1 MSSCVIY
8 WGKWKFI
15 LNFLKHGLQP
25 LWNSGNHGITIFYIR
40 TNFPIKSRKIYGIAT
55 QCHGNQWIWSMWS
68 IQQKSCLVLIRYHSL
83 SSFHQGCHFLLHF
96 ESLTK
101 WRKKW
106 KNQSIQ
112 ICRCHKS
119 HKICYDQKKMP
130 CFSLKPIIFIWN
142 NSKLLL

>member
-1 MSSCVIY
+1 MRQVKIY
-8 WGKWKFI
+8 LELFKAWLTAIMEFWKSWNYNI
-15 LNFLKHGLQP
+15 LYTDKFSNKITED
-25 LWNSGNHGITIFYIR
+25 LWNCYSVSW
-40 TNFPIKSRKIYGIAT
+40 KSVDLI
-55 QCHGNQWIWSMWS
+55 HWS